1 MKHYY
6 IIFLIIIIIYLF
18 LQKEEPIIQ
27 EIEKYKEKSNNEINE
42 TTKCIYDN
50 YILANKFLLQYFD
63 KSINIDVE
71 ENNTYRYLP
80 IETIIKSIIK

>member
-6 IIFLIIIIIYLF
+6 IIFLIIIIIIYLF

-27 EIEKYKEKSNNEINE
+27 EIEKYKEKSNNE
-42 TTKCIYDN
+42 TKCIYDN
-50 YILANKFLLQYFD
+50 YILANKFLLQYFN

-80 IETIIKSIIK
+80 IETIIKTIIK